1 VSQPKAAAVVAL
13 AVLAVAALV
22 GCSMLGSLF
31 GKGTPTTS
39 LRSIAVIAEASANL
53 DSATALDVLFV
64 YDSSVLPL
72 LPANG
77 PAWFAQKP
85 GLANT
90 LGTAVDIVSL
100 QVPPPYRLAAVA
112 LPARYRH
119 AIRVVAYANYL
130 TPAGQTPINLTTF
143 KHATLTLL
151 ADSIQCSGA

>member
-1 VSQPKAAAVVAL
+1 MSVM
-13 AVLAVAALV
+13 AVLAVAALS
-22 GCSMLGSLF
+22 GCSILGSLF
-31 GKGTPTTS
+31 GKSTPTTT
-39 LRSIAVIAEASANL
+39 LRSIAVIAQTQANL

-85 GLANT
+85 GLTNT
-90 LGTAVDIVSL
+90 LGNTVDVVSL
-100 QVPPPYRLAAVA
+100 QVPPPYRLAAID

-130 TPAGQTPINLTTF
+130 APAGQAPINLTTF

-151 ADSIQCSGA
+151 ADSIVCSGA